1 MLFRR
6 LCLCLLALAL
16 LPGAPVQAHMA
27 MAAGMERT
35 APAGVTAPTLA
46 DADADADADARS
58 GCHEAMAAPAVTG
71 SMAADADRTM
81 HSPDCCA
88 DAAGGPPSGDG
99 CPCPPATATALPPP
113 LPTLRA
119 TTPGRHWGM
128 LRFAGHTGPGHAPP
142 RRPPI
147 A

>member
-27 MAAGMERT
+27 MAAGMEKT
-35 APAGVTAPTLA
+35 APAGAIAPTLA
-46 DADADADADARS
+46 DADADARS
-58 GCHEAMAAPAVTG
+58 DCHEAMAAPAVTG

-81 HSPDCCA
+81 HTPDCCGDA
-88 DAAGGPPSGDG
+88 DGGHHCGDG
-99 CPCPPATATALPPP
+99 CACPPATATALPPP

-119 TTPGRHWGM
+119 AIPGHHWYV